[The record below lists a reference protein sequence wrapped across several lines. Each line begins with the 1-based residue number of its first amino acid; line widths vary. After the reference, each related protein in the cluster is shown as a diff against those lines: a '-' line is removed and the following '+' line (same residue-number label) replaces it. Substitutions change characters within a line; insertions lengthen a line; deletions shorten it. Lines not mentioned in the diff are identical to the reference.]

1 MSIDN
6 FDKPKEL
13 ENENAIY
20 MLLIRL
26 MLLTPGTIQT
36 HPNMGVGIVT
46 KWRYCDVD
54 KLGDLKTEITN
65 QISTYLPKLRL
76 SEVNLK
82 VKENSKDLIIEIK
95 VDGVLYSYETDT
107 ENNTMRLLELL

>member
-1 MSIDN
+1 MSIDS
-6 FDKPKEL
+6 FEKPKEL
-13 ENENAIY
+13 KNENAVY

-26 MLLTPGTIQT
+26 MLLTPGTIQS
-36 HPNMGVGIVT
+36 HPGMGVGIVT

-54 KLGDLKTEITN
+54 RLGELKSEISN

-82 VKENSKDLIIEIK
+82 VKQNTKDLIIEIK
-95 VDGVLYSYETDT
+95 ADGVLYSYETDV